1 MENPAVVSQPVLA
14 GQSVCIFPKS
24 HKLRKLK
31 KIAPKD
37 LAGEEFISYKSDSLY
52 RHRIDQLFAKAK
64 VNRSLRYDARTTDAI
79 CKLVAAGVG
88 VSVVGPSFAGVK
100 LEAGI
105 EVRPFSPA
113 IHGDLA
119 LLYLRNRESGRLIDA
134 FCETVVKTLQEGLT
148 QN

>member
-1 MENPAVVSQPVLA
+1 MLWPILLS

-24 HKLRKLK
+24 HKLGSLK
-31 KIAPKD
+31 KITPKD
-37 LAGEEFISYKSDSLY
+37 LYGQEFISYKSDSLY
-52 RHRIDQLFAKAK
+52 RHRIDKLFAKAK
-64 VNRSLRYDARTTDAI
+64 VSRSLRYEARTTDAI

-88 VSVVGPSFAGVK
+88 VSVIGPSFAGVK
-100 LEAGI
+100 LERGI
-105 EVRPFSPA
+105 ELRPFSPA